1 VNAKILLL
9 PGDGIGAE
17 VVREG
22 VRVLDAIAARYGHSF
37 CYEEGLV
44 GGAAI
49 DAAGT
54 PIPDET
60 LRKLKTA
67 DAVFFGAVGGPKWD
81 HAPVRPEAGLLR
93 IRKELGVYANL
104 RPAVLFPAL
113 ASGSP
118 LRADVVAGT
127 DLLIVREL
135 TGGLYFGKP
144 KARDATKAVDTM
156 TYTAAEVDRIARFAF
171 RAAQGRRKILHSI
184 DKANILE
191 TSRLWREVV
200 TRLAPEYRDVT
211 VHHML
216 VDTASMALVQ
226 RPTQFDVLV
235 TENTF
240 GDILSD
246 EAAAVVGSIG
256 LLPSASLGDAPPYFY
271 EPVHGTAP
279 DIAGQGIANPLGC
292 ILSAAMMLRY
302 SFQLEREAAAI
313 ESAVARALD
322 DGVRTKDLA
331 GQSGVST
338 ERMTNAILERL
349 PRG

>member
-1 VNAKILLL
+1 MNAKILLL

-22 VRVLDAIAARYGHSF
+22 VRVLDAVAGRFGHTFRYD
-37 CYEEGLV
+37 EGLV

-49 DAAGT
+49 DQAGT
-54 PIPDET
+54 PIPDDT
-60 LRKLKTA
+60 LRKLKAA

-81 HAPVRPEAGLLR
+81 QAPVRPEAGLLR
-93 IRKELGVYANL
+93 IRKELGVYANV

-118 LRADVVAGT
+118 LREDIVTGT

-144 KARDATKAVDTM
+144 KERDATMAVDTM
-156 TYTAAEVDRIARFAF
+156 LYTAEEVDRIAKFAYE
-171 RAAQGRRKILHSI
+171 AARKRRKVLHSV

-200 TRLAPEYRDVT
+200 TRLASEYPDVA

-226 RPTQFDVLV
+226 RPTQFDVIV

-256 LLPSASLGDAPPYFY
+256 LLPSASLGDHPPYFY

-302 SFQLEREAAAI
+302 SFGLEREAAAV
-313 ESAVARALD
+313 ESAVTRALA
-322 DGVRTKDLA
+322 DGHRTKDLA
-331 GQSGVST
+331 GPSGIST
-338 ERMTNAILERL
+338 DRMTNAVLERL
-349 PRG
+349 PHG